1 MVNKRVTPI
10 PPNVRKMIADYFSK
24 VYEMVEGFMK
34 ALNAL
39 NVMDVQNA
47 YKYLED
53 SIRKDTEADEIR
65 RSILEEL
72 SKDSVEPQVKD
83 DIARLLRMIDR
94 MSEWIKEAL
103 RYLDIVPYLEIP
115 QELRSNIERMA
126 KLNLEAVRTIHEA
139 VDKLVEGRYGEVYEL
154 CARVEKIEEEGDE
167 VMHSGRKN
175 LLKYGSK
182 IGNPALVIMLRDFL
196 KSLENSMDYS
206 EDIAD
211 MLRVIAVREQARS
224 SKA

>member
-1 MVNKRVTPI
+1 MSPL
-10 PPNVRKMIADYFSK
+10 PPDLRKMIAEYFSK
-24 VYEMVEGFMK
+24 VYDMVEGFMK

-39 NVMDVQNA
+39 NVMDIQNA
-47 YKYLED
+47 YKHLET
-53 SIRKDTEADEIR
+53 SIKKDTEADELR
-65 RSILEEL
+65 REILEEL
-72 SKDSVEPQVKD
+72 SKDHIEPQVKD

-103 RYLDIVPYLEIP
+103 RYLDIVPYLEVP
-115 QELRSNIERMA
+115 QELRDNIERMS
-126 KLNLEAVRTIHEA
+126 KLNLEAVRTIQEA
-139 VDKLVEGRYGEVYEL
+139 VNRLVEGRYSEVYEL
-154 CARVEKIEEEGDE
+154 CTRVEKLEEEGDE

-175 LLKYGSK
+175 LLKYGPK

-211 MLRVIAVREQARS
+211 MLRVIAVREQSKSSRS
-224 SKA
+224 